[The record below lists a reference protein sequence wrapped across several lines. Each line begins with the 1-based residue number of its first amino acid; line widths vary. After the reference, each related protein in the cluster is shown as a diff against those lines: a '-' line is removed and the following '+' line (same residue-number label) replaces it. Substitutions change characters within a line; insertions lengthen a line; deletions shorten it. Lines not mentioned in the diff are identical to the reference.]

1 MAQIRFKAII
11 PKKLNTDAMMAAL
24 TKEMKDIHKEV
35 DKDFDST
42 VKTWDNKPKFDREFK
57 SSKSQ
62 IRFFTGTNNEIYG
75 YVSGGTRPHRI
86 VPKRA
91 KVLKF
96 KGTYNAKTSP
106 GSIPAGPG
114 GSSGADVFSKG
125 VMHPGTKPRNFDKQI
140 AKKWEKNFRRRLVKT
155 MQQVAKKSGHSI

>member
-11 PKKLNTDAMMAAL
+11 PKKLNTDAMMKAL
-24 TKEMKDIHKEV
+24 TGEMKDIHKEV

-42 VKTWDNKPKFDREFK
+42 VKTWDNKPKFDRKFK

-62 IRFFTGTNNEIYG
+62 IRFFTGSSNEIYG
-75 YVSGGTRPHRI
+75 YVSGGTKPHRI

-96 KGTYNAKTSP
+96 KGTYSAKTSP
-106 GSIPAGPG
+106 GSIQAGPG
-114 GSSGADVFSKG
+114 GASGADVFSKG

-140 AKKWEKNFRRRLVKT
+140 AKKWEKNFRRRLVTT
-155 MQQVAKKSGHSI
+155 MQEVAKKSGHSI